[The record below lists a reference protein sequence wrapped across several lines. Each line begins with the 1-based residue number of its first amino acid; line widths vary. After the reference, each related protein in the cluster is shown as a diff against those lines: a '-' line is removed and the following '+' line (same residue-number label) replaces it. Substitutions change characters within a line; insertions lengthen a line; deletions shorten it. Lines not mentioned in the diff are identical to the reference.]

1 VMYWGGMVTV
11 ACTII
16 EMRSDSQTVNQ
27 NSGAHKM
34 KRPGRFYLRDAR
46 ALVSRKIQ
54 SFATEFSPSFAVIW
68 IDKQYWKN
76 ATDIEIIVCLKAP
89 KSSD

>member
-1 VMYWGGMVTV
+1 MVTV

-54 SFATEFSPSFAVIW
+54 SFATEFSPSFAVI
-68 IDKQYWKN
+68 
-76 ATDIEIIVCLKAP
+76 
-89 KSSD
+89 